1 MAFFIEN
8 DVIYLTKGDDAVL
21 EVGAIVTNDGGP
33 YEIQDGDI
41 LTFTVRQLPS
51 SLVPALIQ
59 IDSEPGNKTII
70 IGHDHTSDLN
80 VGLYSADLQLTTSDG
95 LRYTIWPKLNRDLR
109 YVTKNFNNFVIMPE
123 VTTI

>member
-21 EVGAIVTNDGGP
+21 EVSNIDSQEGGT
-33 YEIQDGDI
+33 YELQEGDV
-41 LTFTVRQLPS
+41 LTLTVRQLPS
-51 SLVPALIQ
+51 TLVPILIQ
-59 IDSEPGNKTII
+59 ISSEPGDKCIVIN
-70 IGHDHTSDLN
+70 HDHTSELN
-80 VGLYSADLQLTTSDG
+80 VGLYSADIQLTTFDG

-109 YVTKNFNNFVIMPE
+109 SVAKNFNNFVIMPE

>member
-21 EVGAIVTNDGGP
+21 EVSSIDSQDGGL
-33 YEIQDGDI
+33 YEVQDGDV
-41 LTFTVRQLPS
+41 LTLTVRQLPS

-59 IDSEPGNKTII
+59 IDSEPGNKCIV
-70 IGHDHTSDLN
+70 IGHDHTSELN
-80 VGLYSADLQLTTSDG
+80 VGLYSADIQLTTSDG